1 MHAVVFRRCNYG
13 PARIPG
19 FGRFWHSWRM
29 NFTFLSL
36 AVALLGVLSVGGVV
50 MVRGLRNA
58 PDGFEDEAGFHYGT
72 PEETAVPVAVATPD
86 FAAVLDEQ
94 LAFAGR

>member
-1 MHAVVFRRCNYG
+1 
-13 PARIPG
+13 
-19 FGRFWHSWRM
+19 M
-29 NFTFLSL
+29 NFVLL
-36 AVALLGVLSVGGVV
+36 ALAAALLGVLSVGGVM
-50 MVRGLRNA
+50 MVLGLRNA

-72 PEETAVPVAVATPD
+72 PEETLVPVAVAAPD